1 MRKRFLTLGLAVLMA
16 VSLTACGGGDD
27 SSKKEKTTTEAK
39 KEEKTYVSIYNGY
52 SAKLTVAT
60 PRLIDE
66 YEQEIEADDS
76 DEISI
81 GIEKADELMGICTE
95 GTEKMSD
102 LLMENPEEEDEYDK
116 WAGKLEEIYN
126 KESDALDDAFG
137 D

>member
-39 KEEKTYVSIYNGY
+39 KEEKTYESIYNEY
-52 SAKLTVAT
+52 SAKLTEAT